1 MKEKESNLKRK
12 ITKIIGI
19 ILFALVVIVT
29 VALDLNERD
38 FRALALCSLL
48 IFGMVW
54 SEQYE
59 TIIAIIGFIVL
70 LLLLWF
76 GSHVRF

>member
-1 MKEKESNLKRK
+1 MKEKDSNLKRK

-76 GSHVRF
+76 GWHV